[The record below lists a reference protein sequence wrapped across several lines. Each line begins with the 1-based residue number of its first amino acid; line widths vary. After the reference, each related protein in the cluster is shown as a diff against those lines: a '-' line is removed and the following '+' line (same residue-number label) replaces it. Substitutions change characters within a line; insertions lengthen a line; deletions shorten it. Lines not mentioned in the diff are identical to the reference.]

1 LQGEALEGYKD
12 LLHDSIQ
19 KNKELEDLINQLQ
32 NKVGQ
37 AILVA
42 NNLGGGGGGS
52 SSSSSSSSSNW
63 WTFLSSPSTDRR
75 RRWRSTSVYWMTPWR
90 RIRSLR
96 PLSINY
102 EDK

>member
-52 SSSSSSSSSNW
+52 SS
-63 WTFLSSPSTDRR
+63 RR
-75 RRWRSTSVYWMTPWR
+75 REEEGEKGGKEEELT
-90 RIRSLR
+90 
-96 PLSINY
+96 
-102 EDK
+102 